1 LEVSVQWEDNR
12 APSKCQE
19 VQLEQQQ
26 LLTHLLEQQVQP
38 MLLVQLV
45 PLEPLELLEQLRQIL
60 LPLLVAWEA
69 WEAWVA
75 CQALI
80 LT

>member
-1 LEVSVQWEDNR
+1 LEVSVQWGDNQ
-12 APSKCQE
+12 AHSKCQE

-38 MLLVQLV
+38 MLLV
-45 PLEPLELLEQLRQIL
+45 PLEPLELQEQLRQIL

-69 WEAWVA
+69 WAAWVA